1 MLITVV
7 VAGLA
12 VLVGIAVII
21 GWADALAR
29 NGAWTRIAAARHAV
43 WLDEQQL
50 GAGIGRPR
58 CFDCPLNQTNR

>member
-1 MLITVV
+1 LTMAV

-12 VLVGIAVII
+12 ALVGIAVII

-43 WLDEQQL
+43 WLDEQQF
-50 GAGIGRPR
+50 GDEVGRPR
-58 CFDCPLNQTNR
+58 CFDCPLNQANR

>member
-1 MLITVV
+1 LITVV

-21 GWADALAR
+21 GWVDSTAR

-43 WLDEQQL
+43 WLDEQQHW
-50 GAGIGRPR
+50 AGVGRPR

>member
-21 GWADALAR
+21 GWVDAQAR
-29 NGAWTRIAAARHAV
+29 DGAWRRIAAARHADG
-43 WLDEQQL
+43 LDDQQL
-50 GAGIGRPR
+50 RDGLGRSGS
-58 CFDCPLNQTNR
+58 FDCPNPINR

>member
-21 GWADALAR
+21 GRVDALAR
-29 NGAWTRIAAARHAV
+29 NGAWTKIAAARHAV
-43 WLDEQQL
+43 WLDEQQVRD
-50 GAGIGRPR
+50 GVGRTR
-58 CFDCPLNQTNR
+58 CFDCPLNQINR

>member
-21 GWADALAR
+21 GWIDAQAR
-29 NGAWTRIAAARHAV
+29 DGAWRRIAAARHAV
-43 WLDEQQL
+43 WLDDQQL
-50 GAGIGRPR
+50 RGGLGRSR
-58 CFDCPLNQTNR
+58 CFDCPNQINR